1 MTYGSEA
8 PRGPE
13 GCGGGSGIEA
23 YADWRAGLIQPST
36 PIYPAA
42 QQERANCLP
51 KIHRCEQNIH
61 RFSCKHER
69 FCECGKVERKD
80 WDQQMD
86 EGL

>member
-13 GCGGGSGIEA
+13 GCGGGSGQ
-23 YADWRAGLIQPST
+23 AGIYQPF
-36 PIYPAA
+36 PPNYPPA
-42 QQERANCLP
+42 QQETSACLP
-51 KIHRCEQNIH
+51 QLHRCEQNIH
-61 RFSCKHER
+61 RFACKHER
-69 FCECGKVERKD
+69 FCQCGKVERKD